1 MPASRALLFHF
12 SPCVEDNF
20 NSIDGPLD
28 VNEPFVRATAA
39 GIPDRLALTFDL
51 LQARAEMREDD
62 MSMWVWDTTPFPRI
76 TLDLGPTG
84 NALRVLGELVAAHP
98 DQRTGLL
105 AVAKRRATSTAPPHR
120 RARWAALAA
129 YLDAGVPDPGV
140 PPEAGLARA
149 LGADAASAR
158 WALGLIP
165 NELEEHAPRPFPYVR
180 DVALTK
186 AIAARSEAVET
197 DEDTVLALDASSL
210 AAPGTGLALA
220 VRATSSPQPG
230 VQRAAM
236 AAMKRQIQQLDG
248 AGRAHALFAPHMAD
262 LRRGLVS
269 RVCTSTEVLSFLA
282 AAGDDAL
289 DTEAS
294 SCLTSNP
301 DPGTS
306 YLHELFGQCMAREF
320 GMSKTASA
328 LEAIAKPGEE
338 GDYTRRVAR
347 GCKTGKN

>member
-1 MPASRALLFHF
+1 
-12 SPCVEDNF
+12 
-20 NSIDGPLD
+20 
-28 VNEPFVRATAA
+28 VRATAA
-39 GIPDRLALTFDL
+39 GDPRSLGVDVRPLAG
-51 LQARAEMREDD
+51 ARRDARGRHVDVGLGHD
-62 MSMWVWDTTPFPRI
+62 ARFLGSRWISAQRATRCACWVSWWPRTP
-76 TLDLGPTG
+76 TSG
-84 NALRVLGELVAAHP
+84 
-98 DQRTGLL
+98 GLL

-236 AAMKRQIQQLDG
+236 AALTRQIQQLDG
-248 AGRAHALFAPHMAD
+248 SGRAHALFAPHMAD